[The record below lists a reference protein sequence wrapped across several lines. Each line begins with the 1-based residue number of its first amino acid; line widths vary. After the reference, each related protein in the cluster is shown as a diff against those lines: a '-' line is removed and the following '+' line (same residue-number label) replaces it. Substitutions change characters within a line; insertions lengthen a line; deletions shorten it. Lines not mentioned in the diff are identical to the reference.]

1 MCMIL
6 SRAEK
11 KEEGRER
18 ERLGE
23 SYSESFRPCPT
34 NCSSNVVLRAA
45 VYQLACILSHWVEGI
60 SIKVQL
66 FS

>member
-11 KEEGRER
+11 RKKDDKRER
-18 ERLGE
+18 ERE

-45 VYQLACILSHWVEGI
+45 AYQLPSILSHWVGGI
-60 SIKVQL
+60 STLVQL